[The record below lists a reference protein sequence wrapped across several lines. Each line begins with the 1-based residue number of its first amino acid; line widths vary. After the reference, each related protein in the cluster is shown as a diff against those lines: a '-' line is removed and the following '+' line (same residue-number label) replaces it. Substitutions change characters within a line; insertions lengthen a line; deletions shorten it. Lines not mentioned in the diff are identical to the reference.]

1 VMLPYVLVILVLS
14 LARKARM
21 RGPTHL
27 GIPYNREM
35 RY

>member
-1 VMLPYVLVILVLS
+1 VLVILVLA

-21 RGPTHL
+21 RGPAKL
-27 GIPYNREM
+27 GVPYNREM

>member
-1 VMLPYVLVILVLS
+1 MLPYVLVILVLS

-21 RGPTHL
+21 LGPSSL